1 MARLSAAVLE
11 PRKAPRQAR
20 SAATVE
26 AIHIAAIQ
34 VLLADGVT
42 RLTTTRVAERAGVSV
57 GTMYQYFR
65 HKEALLFA
73 LVRQKLE
80 AIAAAMEEAAA
91 RLAGNSLAAIS
102 DGLVQAWLDA
112 KTDDIVGSRAIY
124 GIAAEFDIVDM
135 TRTET
140 KRLER
145 AVEGLLASACDAV
158 VERPNAVAFALLAVM
173 GGAVRTVLERS
184 AQDAELDILRAEL
197 PRVCRAYLASCARP
211 RD

>member
-1 MARLSAAVLE
+1 
-11 PRKAPRQAR
+11 
-20 SAATVE
+20 
-26 AIHIAAIQ
+26 
-34 VLLADGVT
+34 
-42 RLTTTRVAERAGVSV
+42 
-57 GTMYQYFR
+57 
-65 HKEALLFA
+65 
-73 LVRQKLE
+73 
-80 AIAAAMEEAAA
+80 
-91 RLAGNSLAAIS
+91 
-102 DGLVQAWLDA
+102 
-112 KTDDIVGSRAIY
+112 
-124 GIAAEFDIVDM
+124 M